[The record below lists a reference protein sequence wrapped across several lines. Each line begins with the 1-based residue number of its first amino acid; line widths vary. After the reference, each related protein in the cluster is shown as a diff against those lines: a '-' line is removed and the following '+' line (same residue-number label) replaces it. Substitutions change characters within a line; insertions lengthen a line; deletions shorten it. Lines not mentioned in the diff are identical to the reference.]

1 MDELVR
7 QGIALPIAVQIAVV
21 ISNLTIR
28 LAAIGAGV
36 YIAKLGHDTMVRE
49 VKGKFEYKSKFGELK
64 ANIPGPLF
72 ILLGTM
78 AIGWALMTPVT
89 GKIQLQL
96 GADNPAAVETP
107 EPPPFGRPE

>member
-1 MDELVR
+1 MNDLVQ
-7 QGIALPIAVQIAVV
+7 QGMALPIAVQMAVV
-21 ISNLTIR
+21 ISNLIIR
-28 LAAIGAGV
+28 LAAIAGGI

-49 VKGKFEYKSKFGELK
+49 IKGDIEYKGKFGELK

-96 GADNPAAVETP
+96 GADGPPAVETP
-107 EPPPFGRPE
+107 ENPPFGRPE